1 VVIAEK
7 NFLEKKLKMGFK
19 ATVLCKEGDKF
30 SRRIQNLDFNELKH
44 GNVLVKVDY
53 SSLNY
58 KDGMI
63 LKNGGS
69 LVKDYPHIPGIDFS
83 GTVIE
88 SSSDNFKKD
97 DKVIL
102 TGWRVGEIY
111 YGGYSEYA
119 KVNSEFLVKSPNNIS
134 SKEAMSIGTA
144 GFTALLCSFA
154 VQARETILLGEKVKD
169 VVVTGATGGVG
180 SIAVMILSKMGYN
193 VTAVTGKKDKEN
205 FLKKLGA
212 KSIINRLEFEGE
224 TRPLDKGIWDGV
236 VDTVG
241 GKILSKILSQTK
253 PNGIVAACG
262 LTNSFKL
269 ETTVMPFII
278 RGVKLWGINS
288 VETSIKRREFVWS
301 QVRSLIDM
309 NLLNEITV
317 TWNMEK
323 VINSYENILKGQIS
337 GRIVVDV
344 NQ

>member
-1 VVIAEK
+1 ME
-7 NFLEKKLKMGFK
+7 FK
-19 ATVLCKEGDKF
+19 ALVLHKDGDKF
-30 SRRIQNLDFNELKH
+30 SRTIQKMDLDRLTQ
-44 GNVLVKVDY
+44 GNVLIKIDY

-83 GTVIE
+83 GTVVE
-88 SSSDNFKKD
+88 SSSNNFKKD

-111 YGGYSEYA
+111 YGGFSQYA
-119 KVNSEFLVKSPNNIS
+119 KVNSDFLIKSPSSIS
-134 SKEAMSIGTA
+134 SKEAMAVGTA

-180 SIAVMILSKMGYN
+180 SVAVMILSKMGYN

-212 KSIINRLEFEGE
+212 TSIVNRSEFEGE
-224 TRPLDKGIWDGV
+224 IRPLDKGIWDGV

-262 LTNSFKL
+262 LANSFKL
-269 ETTVMPFII
+269 DTTVMPFII

-288 VETSIKRREFVWS
+288 VETPIKRREFIWS
-301 QVRSLIDM
+301 QARSLIDM
-309 NLLNEITV
+309 NLLNKITE

-323 VINSYENILKGQIS
+323 LINSYENILKGQIS
-337 GRIVVDV
+337 GRVVVDV